1 MLLDDKIGG
10 GCQPQCDQDMAR
22 AHHKKSK
29 VARDNCATCCNAI
42 AVVDKEAEFEVK
54 IFFLFD
60 GLDDLVEVFFE
71 AVVVFVGEDVNLVED
86 DDFVFELRHHQN
98 QVDLYVQGVKQ
109 RNVRQTQKLYQ
120 IGQLFDES
128 RCGS

>member
-1 MLLDDKIGG
+1 MVGVLFVFFLDFLVG
-10 GCQPQCDQDMAR
+10 
-22 AHHKKSK
+22 
-29 VARDNCATCCNAI
+29 
-42 AVVDKEAEFEVK
+42 VVDKEAEFEVK